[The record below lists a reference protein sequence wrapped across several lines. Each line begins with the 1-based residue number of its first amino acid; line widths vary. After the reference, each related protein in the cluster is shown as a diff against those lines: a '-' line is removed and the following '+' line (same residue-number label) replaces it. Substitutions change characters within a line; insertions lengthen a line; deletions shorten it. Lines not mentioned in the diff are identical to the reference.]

1 MKSMLVIGLGRFGTH
16 LAMMLM
22 ELGNEVMVIDRDEA
36 IVDQIAD
43 HVTRAK
49 VGDCMDED
57 VLRDLGVSNFDV
69 CFVCISEDF
78 QSSLEITSLL
88 KDLGAPKVISKSD
101 RDIHEK
107 FLLKIG
113 ADEVVHPERDM
124 AQRAA
129 VRYSSESIFDY
140 FELTPEYAIFEIEAL
155 PAWVGKP
162 LRELDLR
169 SKYNLNVIGTKHDNK
184 IIPITN
190 PDRAFSKGERLF
202 VAGSKKTI
210 VRLVED

>member
-1 MKSMLVIGLGRFGTH
+1 MKSMLVIGLGRFGTN
-16 LAMMLM
+16 LALMLM
-22 ELGNEVMVIDRDEA
+22 ELGNEVMVVDRDESV
-36 IVDQIAD
+36 VDKIAD
-43 HVTRAK
+43 RVTRAK

-88 KDLGAPKVISKSD
+88 KDLGAPKIVSKSD

-113 ADEVVHPERDM
+113 ADEVVHPERDI

-140 FELTPEYAIFEIEAL
+140 FELTPEYAIFELEVL
-155 PAWVGKP
+155 PDWVGRP

-169 SKYNLNVIGTKHDNK
+169 SRYNLNVIGTRHGSK
-184 IIPITN
+184 IIPITS
-190 PDRAFSKGERLF
+190 PDRVFSKGERLF
-202 VAGSKKTI
+202 VAGSKYSI
-210 VRLVED
+210 AQLIGN